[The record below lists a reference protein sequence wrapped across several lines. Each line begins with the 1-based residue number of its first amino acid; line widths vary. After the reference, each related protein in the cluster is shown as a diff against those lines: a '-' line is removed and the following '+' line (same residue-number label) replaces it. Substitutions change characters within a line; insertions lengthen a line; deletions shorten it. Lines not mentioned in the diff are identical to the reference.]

1 MFTGLV
7 QGLGTVTAAVLT
19 GGQLRLGIRP
29 HFSWEKALQGESVA
43 VNGACLSVE
52 GWEGGS
58 FRAYASAETLTCT
71 MLGTL
76 SRGDEVNL
84 ERALSLGDRLGGHLV
99 SGHVDTL
106 AVLESVSERG
116 ASHCCRFSF
125 PEEWSRQIIAKGS
138 VTLGGISLTVNTCGP
153 GWLEVNIIPETWNA
167 TIARSWRVG
176 RPVNM
181 ETDMLGKYVGQM
193 LAYFLPGHPGVQ
205 EAQGGRSRLNAEF
218 LREHGF

>member
-7 QGLGTVTAAVLT
+7 QGLGTVTSAVSK
-19 GGQLRLGIRP
+19 GGQLSLGIRP
-29 HFSWEKALQGESVA
+29 HFSWERPVQGESVA

-52 GWEGGS
+52 GWDGPS
-58 FRAYASAETLTCT
+58 FKAYASAETLACT
-71 MLGTL
+71 MLGSL
-76 SRGDEVNL
+76 SRGDSVNL
-84 ERALSLGDRLGGHLV
+84 ERALCLGDRLGGHLV

-106 AVLESVSERG
+106 ATLESVAERG

-138 VTLGGISLTVNTCGP
+138 VTLGGISLTVNACGP

-167 TIARSWRVG
+167 TIARYWRPG

-181 ETDMLGKYVGQM
+181 ETDMLGKYVSQM
-193 LAYFLPGHPGVQ
+193 LGYFLPGDHGVQ
-205 EAQGGRSRLNAEF
+205 EAKNGASRLSEEF
-218 LREHGF
+218 LRENGF